1 MATPFESSGCGNVW
15 MHDSKPWF
23 GLPVPV
29 DTQARQIS
37 NASVMFHIGDG
48 GLTCFWYDSWLLN
61 RPLKDV
67 MADLFA
73 NCPKQ
78 NLSIRDA
85 LVDDQ

>member
-1 MATPFESSGCGNVW
+1 VAVATFGD
-15 MHDSKPWF
+15 DSKHWF
-23 GLPVPV
+23 GLPVLF
-29 DTQARQIS
+29 DTQARQIF
-37 NASVMFHIGDG
+37 NVSVIFHIGDD
-48 GLTCFWYDSWLLN
+48 GLTSFWHDPWLLN